1 MWMKDI
7 LSYFHTFILSY
18 FHTFIL
24 SILDEDARYLPGKV
38 DWLGGQPP
46 LLVRANIVMI
56 GLRSDIDY
64 GINRAVHFFSEY

>member
-1 MWMKDI
+1 MD
-7 LSYFHTFILSY
+7 FHTFILSY

-24 SILDEDARYLPGKV
+24 LSLDEDERHLPGTV

-64 GINRAVHFFSEY
+64 GINRAVLKLGTKQIFEQIL

>member
-1 MWMKDI
+1 M
-7 LSYFHTFILSY
+7 
-18 FHTFIL
+18 
-24 SILDEDARYLPGKV
+24 DEWHLPGKV

-64 GINRAVHFFSEY
+64 GINRAVHFFPNIDFL

>member
-1 MWMKDI
+1 M
-7 LSYFHTFILSY
+7 
-18 FHTFIL
+18 
-24 SILDEDARYLPGKV
+24 DERHLPGKV

-64 GINRAVHFFSEY
+64 GISRAVLKVLEPSKYLNKYYYTIIVCTMILLQDIR

>member
-1 MWMKDI
+1 M
-7 LSYFHTFILSY
+7 
-18 FHTFIL
+18 
-24 SILDEDARYLPGKV
+24 DERHLPGKV

-64 GINRAVHFFSEY
+64 GINRAVLKVLEPSKYLNEYYDDTFAFMPIQI

>member
-1 MWMKDI
+1 MI
-7 LSYFHTFILSY
+7 IS
-18 FHTFIL
+18 
-24 SILDEDARYLPGKV
+24 SINKCCWCSDVDERHLPGKV

-56 GLRSDIDY
+56 GLRLDIDY

>member
-1 MWMKDI
+1 M
-7 LSYFHTFILSY
+7 LLF
-18 FHTFIL
+18 
-24 SILDEDARYLPGKV
+24 LDEDERHLPGKV

>member
-1 MWMKDI
+1 M
-7 LSYFHTFILSY
+7 
-18 FHTFIL
+18 
-24 SILDEDARYLPGKV
+24 DERHLPGKV

-64 GINRAVHFFSEY
+64 GINRAVHFFSEYCAAALQNNCIFGN